1 MRKVHVLRH
10 RDHGCPGL
18 AAGKAPWL
26 PLATGCALLLAAV
39 SPSQAAQI
47 TWTNTGTSI
56 VDETSISLNG
66 NFVHAGK
73 WGVAS
78 RTVTVGSE
86 SIFFGDATTQTVTP
100 PVVGTQNA
108 VVSANNEAVDANLFT
123 GTVGAD
129 FKDVMSGA
137 AYDGPVPKALVL
149 NKLVVG
155 ALYQVQ
161 VFASD
166 DRGCCSARTEKLSDA
181 PTTGTGH
188 ETSTMSGAQSPT
200 FVGTF
205 TADAATQTVYI
216 LGVAQTQTVINA
228 YILRELVGP
237 DSDGDGLPDYWEAL
251 YTSPSSTTS
260 LTPGAD
266 ADGDGLSNLVEFQKH
281 TNPNVLDTDGDNLSD
296 GAEVNTYHSDPLLLD
311 TDGDTINDD
320 VEVNTYHTSPTNA
333 DSDNDGFADNAEI
346 NAVPPT
352 NPTSNADNPAHVTAS
367 KRGLNNLIGGDV
379 TDPENDGNG
388 TATAAGTGFNW
399 DEITSSVAGASFT
412 AEGVYS
418 IFDNQVGVT
427 GSKWFATSVAT
438 PPWVRT
444 KFNTPTA
451 LTGVTLTSG
460 NDAPERDPVNWEI
473 QGSLDGTTFTT
484 IFKWQSAYG
493 APWSAAERNSTYSI
507 TFPKKTYPYLYYRFQ
522 VFNVRGN
529 TATPGTGNF
538 QLDELELIGETN
550 GADSDSDNIPDLVED
565 FYPFLNKNDGNDG
578 FADYDNDGLV
588 NYQEYEMKTKMDVA
602 DSDGDGLNDGK
613 EVNDLG
619 TLPLVADTDGD
630 GLTDGQE
637 AGVGG
642 YGTDPK
648 IKDTDGDGF
657 FDGEE
662 VKSTPPTDPKDA
674 NSRPYKVTIL
684 GTGTAALLKHD
695 LTDPEDNINDD
706 VGASTTTNNQGANFN
721 WVSLT
726 TNSTKNFFNG
736 VSQTNNTTAN
746 SEGFR
751 NIFDNKVGGGE
762 TKWCCEVA
770 TAAAPKLFTLEFA
783 APVSLA
789 YFTMAA
795 GGDSLDRSP
804 TEWVLSG
811 SNDGTTFTTIVADTS
826 PGTHFFTAVEQVIRF
841 DLNAPAPPY
850 KFIRFSI
857 TGSAAINNPQT
868 NAVQFSEIEFFTAS
882 EPKLPVTQQGF
893 NISGGYDITVG
904 NLDTTKSYQLYR
916 STTLLANS
924 WTAIGSPITPA
935 ATTQIF
941 NDPTPPLSKALY
953 RVKSVP

>member
-1 MRKVHVLRH
+1 MRKVNVLRH
-10 RDHGCPGL
+10 QKHGPSSGL
-18 AAGKAPWL
+18 APSKAPWL

-78 RTVTVGSE
+78 RTVTVGSD

-108 VVSANNEAVDANLFT
+108 VVSANNEAVDTNLFLAP
-123 GTVGAD
+123 GAIGVD
-129 FKDVMSGA
+129 FKDVLSGA
-137 AYDGPVPKALVL
+137 AYDGPTPKALVL

-166 DRGCCSARTEKLSDA
+166 DRTCCSGRTEKLSDA
-181 PTTGTGH
+181 FTTGTGH
-188 ETSTMSGAQSPT
+188 ETSTMSGGQSPT

-205 TADAATQTVYI
+205 TADATTQTVYI

-237 DSDGDGLPDYWEAL
+237 DSDGDGLPDYWESL
-251 YTSPSSTTS
+251 YSSPSSPTS
-260 LTPGAD
+260 LAPGD
-266 ADGDGLSNLVEFQKH
+266 DLDSDGLSNLVEFQKH
-281 TNPNVLDTDGDNLSD
+281 TNPTLPDTDGDTLSD
-296 GAEVNTYHSDPLLLD
+296 GLEVNTYHSNPLLLD

-320 VEVNTYHTSPTNA
+320 LEVNTYHTLPTNP

-346 NAVPPT
+346 NAAPPT
-352 NPTSNADNPAHVTAS
+352 NPNSNSDNPAHVTAT

-388 TATAAGTGFNW
+388 TATAAGSGFNW
-399 DEITSSVAGASFT
+399 DEITAYTNGTFTGEGA
-412 AEGVYS
+412 YS
-418 IFDNQVGVT
+418 IFDNQVGLT
-427 GSKWFATSVAT
+427 GSKWFINSVAT

-444 KFNTPTA
+444 RFNTTTA

-473 QGSLDGTTFTT
+473 QGSMDGTTFTT

-507 TFPKKTYPYLYYRFQ
+507 TFPKKSYPYLYYRFQ
-522 VFNVRGN
+522 VFNVRG
-529 TATPGTGNF
+529 TTGTPTTGNF

-565 FYPFLNKNDGNDG
+565 FYPFLNKNNGNDG
-578 FADYDNDGLV
+578 FDDYDNDGLI
-588 NYQEYEMKTKMDVA
+588 NYREYEEKTKMD
-602 DSDGDGLNDGK
+602 
-613 EVNDLG
+613 
-619 TLPLVADTDGD
+619 VADTDGD
-630 GLTDGQE
+630 GLKDGKEIELNTKPLVVDSDGDGLTDGEE
-637 AGVGG
+637 AGPTG
-642 YGTDPK
+642 YGTDPNN
-648 IKDTDGDGF
+648 KDSDADGF
-657 FDGEE
+657 FDGQE
-662 VKSTPPTDPKDA
+662 VKSTPPTNPLDA
-674 NSRPYKVTIL
+674 SSVPYRVTIV
-684 GTGTAALLKHD
+684 GIGTAALLKHD
-695 LTDPEDNINDD
+695 LTDPEDDINDN
-706 VGASTTTNNQGANFN
+706 VGAPTGTSNVGSGFN
-721 WVSLT
+721 WVNFT
-726 TNSTKNFFNG
+726 TNSIKNYFNG
-736 VSQTNNTTAN
+736 VSQTTGTN
-746 SEGFR
+746 EGLK
-751 NIFDNKVGGGE
+751 NLFDNKVGGGE
-762 TKWCCEVA
+762 AKWCCETA
-770 TAAAPKLFTLEFA
+770 TAAAPRLFTLEFA
-783 APVSLA
+783 APISLA
-789 YFTMAA
+789 YFTMAS
-795 GGDSLDRSP
+795 GNDSLDRSP

-826 PGTHFFTAVEQVIRF
+826 PGTHFFTDFSQVVRF

-850 KFIRFSI
+850 KFLRFSI
-857 TGSAAINNPQT
+857 SATAAVLNPSTGSI
-868 NAVQFSEIEFFTAS
+868 QFSEMEFFTAS
-882 EPKLPVTQQGF
+882 EPKLPVTQQAF
-893 NISGGYDITVG
+893 NISGGYDITVA

-924 WTAIGSPITPA
+924 WTAVGSPVTPA
-935 ATTQIF
+935 APTQTF
-941 NDPTPPLSKALY
+941 TDPTPPLSKALY